1 MLILRMAVV
10 VILAVITIVVEV
22 KNIERWSKG
31 FRRYII
37 GQSKKAL
44 GDASEWERPW
54 TIYLSKA
61 LVIFFGAMFILLVYV
76 ICFSQAT

>member
-22 KNIERWSKG
+22 KNLERWSKG